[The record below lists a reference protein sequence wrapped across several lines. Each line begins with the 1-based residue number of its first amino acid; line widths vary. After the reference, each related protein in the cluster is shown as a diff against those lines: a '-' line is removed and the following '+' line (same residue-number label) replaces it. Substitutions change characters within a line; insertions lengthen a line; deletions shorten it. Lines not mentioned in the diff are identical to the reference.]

1 MDVLFFVQLRKIV
14 MCILP
19 ELEILE
25 IGHCIQVI
33 EVYSLL
39 AT

>member
-1 MDVLFFVQLRKIV
+1 MDVLFFVQLRKID

-19 ELEILE
+19 ELEIVE
-25 IGHCIQVI
+25 IGHCIQVL

>member
-1 MDVLFFVQLRKIV
+1 MDVVFFAQLRKIV
-14 MCILP
+14 ICILP
-19 ELEILE
+19 ESQMIEISYCL
-25 IGHCIQVI
+25 QVI